1 MEIDWDI
8 IISAIIL
15 IWLFLAIA
23 SRITNQKISEM
34 LSGIRDFVSG
44 TREEVTEKGE
54 ELLYYEWRYDRKRS
68 TRNVKRN

>member
-44 TREEVTEKGE
+44 SGEEVTEKGE
-54 ELLYYEWRYDRKRS
+54 ELLYYE
-68 TRNVKRN
+68 